1 MNVLLSIKPKY
12 VQTIINGK
20 KKYEFRKKVFKRH
33 DKIKNVYIYSTS
45 PEKKIVAYFT
55 IKDIIEGHP
64 KKLWKRFEKYSGLDE
79 KEFNLYFLDSK
90 TGFAIE
96 IGELTVFEKPL
107 NPNDFISNFKAPQS
121 FMYLD
126 DDKLNKLKLS

>member
-20 KKYEFRKKVFKRH
+20 KKYEFRKKVFKRC
-33 DKIKNVYIYSTS
+33 DEIKNVYIYSTS

-55 IKDIIEGHP
+55 IKDIIEGDP
-64 KKLWKRFEKYSGLDE
+64 KKLWNMFGKYSGLDE

-126 DDKLNKLKLS
+126 DEKLNKLKLS